1 MAAGL
6 NRPKPPCIFRVL
18 MKKRHVALGSLVF
31 LDAAL
36 KALAWVFLRHRDSA
50 PPGAGSIRIGYVENA
65 SGFGFDQTRLLAHY
79 GIPTD
84 DAFVACSLIAFLILA
99 AVILAWRKIG
109 VRTWIKTAAAVLIYF
124 AAATAAIS
132 LRGSIGLSLSPYLRG
147 MLRALGPLAV
157 AIALYSTVSRPYSA
171 AMSLF
176 FLAGTVG
183 NCLSLI
189 LPPFAVIDYFGL
201 YRTSIHGYVYANAA
215 DAYLLFAVLMI
226 LLVPVYLPVRSA
238 IRSLRRR
245 ANSV

>member
-1 MAAGL
+1 
-6 NRPKPPCIFRVL
+6 
-18 MKKRHVALGSLVF
+18 
-31 LDAAL
+31 
-36 KALAWVFLRHRDSA
+36 
-50 PPGAGSIRIGYVENA
+50 VENA

-99 AVILAWRKIG
+99 AVILAWRKIE
-109 VRTWIKTAAAVLIYF
+109 VRIWIKTAAAVLIYF
-124 AAATAAIS
+124 AAATAAVS
-132 LRGSIGLSLSPYLRG
+132 LRGSISLSLSPYLRG

-157 AIALYSTVSRPYSA
+157 AGALYSTVTRPYFA
-171 AMSLF
+171 AMSLL

-183 NCLSLI
+183 NCISLL
-189 LPPFAVIDYFGL
+189 LPPFAVIDFFGL

-215 DAYLLFAVLMI
+215 DAYLLIAVLMI

-245 ANSV
+245 AKSV